1 MTTTTDRWIRLPAAV
16 DAPDM
21 AAAEAAASEKD
32 EVPRGWTAVTV
43 GHDPV
48 TFRFTGSGEI
58 GEVTAAALRIPIGS
72 DCRAQ
77 YLLDVTLV
85 ADGTRLGTI
94 DLRYAHAFELFAVDI
109 PLAALDSVL
118 SEGVRLAVASG
129 EPFLMLTGR
138 VDEVVTACQP
148 HLLLSNGSGD
158 WSQLVSTV
166 CSLDSLQPFGWLEG
180 CVLEGIAAVTDEV
193 TALDEHLAEYIH
205 DGVLDH
211 VDLHGVRRID
221 EVGTIEALLPFA
233 TLVPRPGGQ
242 KWAQLTLDT
251 VGARDGQNLDSIMI
265 TAEGM
270 YTIAHPLAVTG
281 AHSGSREVIDRAIA
295 EADLRIDILAD
306 ADGLTPRTK
315 PCGWGGMY
323 RNWARG
329 HAWYLLGLAKVIR
342 TLRGVEL
349 DLTDDLARL
358 EAAWTQMATWL
369 LGHQAADGLW
379 ACYVD
384 EPVTGAETSGSA
396 GIAAA
401 LAIGTQLGLV
411 DARTAVA
418 AALDGLE
425 PHIDPDGILGGVSQ
439 HNAGGEG
446 LQRFGYRVRSQMG
459 MGLAAQAYGEFHA
472 G

>member
-1 MTTTTDRWIRLPAAV
+1 MRINDDRWTRLPAAV
-16 DAPDM
+16 DAVAVTD
-21 AAAEAAASEKD
+21 D
-32 EVPRGWTAVTV
+32 QVPQGWTATTV
-43 GHDPV
+43 DEAGV
-48 TFRFTGSGEI
+48 VLRFAGSADEI
-58 GEVTAAALRIPIGS
+58 GSADAAALRIPIGS

-77 YLLDVTLV
+77 YLVDVTLV
-85 ADGTRLGTI
+85 SDGTRLGTI

-109 PLAALDSVL
+109 PRAALASVL
-118 SEGVRLAVASG
+118 ADGVRVAVATG
-129 EPFLMLTGR
+129 EPFAMLTGR
-138 VDEVVTACQP
+138 VDGRATACQP
-148 HLLLSNGSGD
+148 HLLVSRGTGD
-158 WSQLVSTV
+158 WSALVGAV

-180 CVLEGIAAVTDEV
+180 CVIEGITAVAEDSAALE
-193 TALDEHLAEYIH
+193 EHLAEYIR

-221 EVGTIEALLPFA
+221 QVGTTEALLPFA
-233 TLVPRPGGQ
+233 TLVPRSGGE
-242 KWAQLTLDT
+242 KWARLTLDRIR
-251 VGARDGQNLDSIMI
+251 ARDGRDPDSYDI

-270 YTIAHPLAVTG
+270 YTIAHPLAVIG
-281 AHSGSREVIDRAIA
+281 AHTGSREAVDRAIA
-295 EADLRIDILAD
+295 EAELRIAKLAG

-315 PCGWGGMY
+315 PCPWGGMY
-323 RNWARG
+323 HNWARG

-342 TLRGVEL
+342 TLRGVER
-349 DLTDDLARL
+349 DLSEELGRL
-358 EAAWTQMATWL
+358 ESAWIPMARWL
-369 LGHQAADGLW
+369 LDRQGGDGLW

-396 GIAAA
+396 GIAAG

-425 PHIDPDGILGGVSQ
+425 SYIDPDGILGGVSQ

-472 G
+472 D